1 MKIKDIN
8 IDIENGYGEDSD
20 NNSSKIQEM
29 INNAKKN
36 KPRVASINT
45 NDNKEG
51 SDEVNDDSDDD
62 KKGAKEKRAINTSTL
77 EQLGFKEEEVKQKR
91 KAKEKA
97 NVYLKKETMDKLKT
111 LSSATGESMATI
123 IERCLEKQLEGV
135 EVIESEVR
143 KYNDKNAKRK
153 KPKEEN

>member
-29 INNAKKN
+29 IERAKEN
-36 KPRVASINT
+36 KPRMASINADS
-45 NDNKEG
+45 DN
-51 SDEVNDDSDDD
+51 DDD

-153 KPKEEN
+153 RNK

>member
-8 IDIENGYGEDSD
+8 IDIENGYGEESD

-29 INNAKKN
+29 IEKAKES
-36 KPRVASINT
+36 KPRMASINADS
-45 NDNKEG
+45 DN
-51 SDEVNDDSDDD
+51 DDD

-153 KPKEEN
+153 RSK

>member
-1 MKIKDIN
+1 
-8 IDIENGYGEDSD
+8 
-20 NNSSKIQEM
+20 
-29 INNAKKN
+29 
-36 KPRVASINT
+36 
-45 NDNKEG
+45 
-51 SDEVNDDSDDD
+51 
-62 KKGAKEKRAINTSTL
+62 
-77 EQLGFKEEEVKQKR
+77 
-91 KAKEKA
+91 
-97 NVYLKKETMDKLKT
+97 MDKLKT

>member
-29 INNAKKN
+29 IEKAKES
-36 KPRVASINT
+36 KPRMASINADS
-45 NDNKEG
+45 DN
-51 SDEVNDDSDDD
+51 DDD

-123 IERCLEKQLEGV
+123 IERCLEKQLESGA
-135 EVIESEVR
+135 SWR
-143 KYNDKNAKRK
+143 D
-153 KPKEEN
+153 

>member
-1 MKIKDIN
+1 MTIKDIN
-8 IDIENGYGEDSD
+8 FENGYGEDNDD
-20 NNSSKIQEM
+20 NKSKIQEM

-62 KKGAKEKRAINTSTL
+62 KKGAKEKRAINSNTL
-77 EQLGFKEEEVKQKR
+77 EKLGFVEEVKVKT

-97 NVYLKKETMDKLKT
+97 NVYLERETMDKLKT
-111 LSSATGESMATI
+111 LSSVTGKSLAVI
-123 IERCLEKQLEGV
+123 IERCLEKELENV

-143 KYNDKNAKRK
+143 KYNAKNAKRK
-153 KPKEEN
+153 KPKKED

>member
-1 MKIKDIN
+1 MTIKDIN
-8 IDIENGYGEDSD
+8 FENGYGEDNDD
-20 NNSSKIQEM
+20 NKSKIQEM

-51 SDEVNDDSDDD
+51 SDEVDDD

-153 KPKEEN
+153 KPKEED

>member
-1 MKIKDIN
+1 MTIKDIN
-8 IDIENGYGEDSD
+8 FENGYGEDNDD
-20 NNSSKIQEM
+20 NKSKIQEM

-62 KKGAKEKRAINTSTL
+62 KKGAKEKRAINSNTL
-77 EQLGFKEEEVKQKR
+77 EKLGFVEEVKVKT

-97 NVYLKKETMDKLKT
+97 NVYLERETMDKLKT
-111 LSSATGESMATI
+111 LSSVSGKSLAAI
-123 IERCLEKQLEGV
+123 IERCLEKELESV
-135 EVIESEVR
+135 EIIESEVR
-143 KYNDKNAKRK
+143 KYNTKNAKRK

>member
-29 INNAKKN
+29 IEKAKES
-36 KPRVASINT
+36 KPRMASINADS
-45 NDNKEG
+45 DN
-51 SDEVNDDSDDD
+51 DDD

-153 KPKEEN
+153 RSK

>member
-51 SDEVNDDSDDD
+51 SDEVDDD

-153 KPKEEN
+153 KPKEED